1 MSSTTDHDDTVP
13 PADGTGYTNSGIVI
27 PDGSAAT
34 VPKCSI
40 RGCKDTEK
48 ELLQCHS
55 CDRYIHTDCF
65 NDMIL
70 VKLKLPPL
78 PEDRVACTKKC
89 HGKAKGLPP
98 ILYWHND
105 GKDGPEDPHT
115 SERILIDWMTTP
127 GNYSRYR
134 GKNNAGKTKLQIAQ
148 ELIDLF
154 VLHGV
159 RAKRNAKQVLSKIT
173 MLEDKFKTVHDWTQ
187 ATGAGMEGTGGYE
200 DYIKS
205 RCPFYYDLLPIM
217 QDRASAKPKYTS
229 EDLLAEDSEEE
240 RDIARIVAGYHVP
253 DVVHVMDGNEE
264 DDDDD
269 DDDNGLGVIVPPPF
283 ATPNAPNPPA
293 AAAARRPILQ
303 SVSSKKTSLS
313 ISKKKKS
320 EISLLTTDTTESIV
334 QLNVKKAATEDL
346 KLKMKELEY
355 KRAKLDQL
363 TNVRTT
369 YSTLT
374 REQVLGLFPEL
385 KEVADIVWKEDE

>member
-1 MSSTTDHDDTVP
+1 MSSTTDQIDTSP
-13 PADGTGYTNSGIVI
+13 PEDGTAYTIASVI
-27 PDGSAAT
+27 NPEGTAAT
-34 VPKCSI
+34 APKCCI
-40 RGCKDTEK
+40 RGCKVTDK
-48 ELLQCHS
+48 ELIKCYK
-55 CDRYIHTDCF
+55 CDRFIHTDCF
-65 NDMIL
+65 NDMFL
-70 VKLKLPPL
+70 VKQNLPPL
-78 PEDRVACTKKC
+78 PDNRVACRKKC
-89 HGKAKGLPP
+89 HSKSMGHAAT
-98 ILYWHND
+98 LYWHND
-105 GKDGPEDPHT
+105 GKDGPDDSHT

-134 GKNNAGKTKLQIAQ
+134 GKNNGGKTKLQIAQ
-148 ELIDLF
+148 EVLDLF
-154 VLHGV
+154 LLHGV
-159 RAKRNAKQVLSKIT
+159 RAKRNAKQVISKIT
-173 MLEDKFKTVHDWTQ
+173 QLEDKFKTVHDWTQ

-205 RCPFYYDLLPIM
+205 RCPFYYDLIPIM

-229 EDLLAEDSEEE
+229 EDLLADDSEEE
-240 RDIARIVAGYHVP
+240 RDIARIVAGYQVP
-253 DVVHVMDGNEE
+253 DVVDVMDGNE

-269 DDDNGLGVIVPPPF
+269 ELGVSVPAPF

-293 AAAARRPILQ
+293 AAAARRPFLP
-303 SVSSKKTSLS
+303 SVSSKKTGLS
-313 ISKKKKS
+313 INRKKKS

-363 TNVRTT
+363 TNVRAT
-369 YSTLT
+369 YSSLT